1 MMKFSWSWC
10 DLCELATPH
19 CPQCGYNLCSG
30 HYECEMCEKV
40 QEEWDRLIDQGNYP
54 KTEEEVEVYNNK
66 E

>member
-1 MMKFSWSWC
+1 MYKEDKESFSAEC
-10 DLCELATPH
+10 DC
-19 CPQCGYNLCSG
+19 G